1 MITKHQVLK
10 ELKQRIKD
18 GDFLDY
24 VVEVKNGTKYHQ
36 VKYGLGVMISIAED
50 SRNMYINFAFNR
62 NEKEEV
68 LELLKNTTPIVSEK
82 TKPSFFNRLFSK
94 SK

>member
-10 ELKQRIKD
+10 ELKQRITE
-18 GDFLDY
+18 GDFFDY
-24 VVEVKNGTKYHQ
+24 TTETKKGVVYHQ
-36 VKYGLGVMISIAED
+36 VRFGQGISISIAD
-50 SRNMYINFAFNR
+50 NSRNMYINFVFNR

-68 LELLKNTTPIVSEK
+68 LELLKNATPIVKEPK
-82 TKPSFFNRLFSK
+82 QSFFKRLFSK

>member
-1 MITKHQVLK
+1 MITKHQILK
-10 ELKQRIKD
+10 ELKQRIID
-18 GDFLDY
+18 CDFMDY
-24 VVEVKNGTKYHQ
+24 VTEEKKGVTYHQ
-36 VKYGLGVMISIAED
+36 IRFGQGISISIAD
-50 SRNMYINFAFNR
+50 NSRNMYINFAFNR

-82 TKPSFFNRLFSK
+82 TKPSFFKRLFSK

>member
-10 ELKQRIKD
+10 ELKQRISD
-18 GDFLDY
+18 GDFIEY
-24 VVEVKNGTKYHQ
+24 AAEEKKGVMYHQ
-36 VKYGLGVMISIAED
+36 VRFGSGISISIAD
-50 SRNMYINFAFNR
+50 NSRNMYINFAFNR

-82 TKPSFFNRLFSK
+82 TKPSFFKRLFSK

>member
-1 MITKHQVLK
+1 MVTKHQVLK
-10 ELKQRIKD
+10 ELKQRITE
-18 GDFLDY
+18 GDFFDY
-24 VVEVKNGTKYHQ
+24 TTETKKGVVFHQ
-36 VKYGLGVMISIAED
+36 VRFGQGISISVAD
-50 SRNMYINFAFNR
+50 NSRNMYINFAFNR